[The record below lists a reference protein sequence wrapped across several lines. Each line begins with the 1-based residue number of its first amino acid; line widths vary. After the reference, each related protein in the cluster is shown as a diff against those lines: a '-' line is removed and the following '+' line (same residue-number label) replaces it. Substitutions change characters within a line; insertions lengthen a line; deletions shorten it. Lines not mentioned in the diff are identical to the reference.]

1 MSLIDNYSSIDISDL
16 RKEAEERLQWCYAH
30 NHISIELLERR
41 LDDLHKTDDKIKIIE
56 LVQDLPSPEQE
67 TQDSSDDGTWY
78 HSGTGKK
85 GETYFSLL
93 GSNSRKGAWDVP
105 TEMDVTAILGSQ
117 ELDFRE
123 ARFPRKTVVI
133 KAFTFMGSIDLKLPR
148 GVQISTS
155 GVPILGSI
163 ENKVESDAS
172 GPRIEVEGVVMLGS
186 ITAYCPR
193 EKKKRRRK

>member
-1 MSLIDNYSSIDISDL
+1 MSLIDNYSSINISDL
-16 RKEAEERLQWCYAH
+16 RKEAEERLQWSYAH
-30 NHISIELLERR
+30 NHISIETLERR
-41 LDDLHKTDDKIKIIE
+41 LEELHKTDDKIKIIE
-56 LVQDLPSPEQE
+56 LVQDLPSPEQDNQNE
-67 TQDSSDDGTWY
+67 TGENSWY

-105 TEMDVTAILGSQ
+105 SEMDVSAILGSQ
-117 ELDFRE
+117 VLDFRE
-123 ARFPRKTVVI
+123 ARFPRKTVKI
-133 KAFTFMGSIDLKLPR
+133 KAFTFMGSIEFKLPR

-172 GPRIEVEGVVMLGS
+172 GPRIEVEGFTMLGS
-186 ITAYCPR
+186 ITAYCPK
-193 EKKKRRRK
+193 EKKRSSRR